1 MSKSFNLVAA
11 GGLLLGLLA
20 SGPAAIAAD
29 QDTTGSAGTS
39 SGPANQTT
47 VKPGTA
53 SAGMASPGSQAV
65 QGDLAVGAPGVQ
77 AKPNTEAGPAKMPH
91 QNEASR
97 GNANR

>member
-1 MSKSFNLVAA
+1 MSRNFNLAAA

-29 QDTTGSAGTS
+29 QDTTASPGTT
-39 SGPANQTT
+39 SGPANHTT

-53 SAGMASPGSQAV
+53 SDSMAAPGTQAV
-65 QGDLAVGAPGVQ
+65 QGDLAVGAPGVK
-77 AKPNTEAGPAKMPH
+77 AKPNTQAGAAKMPH
-91 QNEASR
+91 QNEASS